1 MKDAMVK
8 LKDMCPKP
16 MDTMLE
22 KQTRAEALKKRSE
35 RSKMV
40 VKDIPP
46 TTPGTYTAS
55 KMTPHFLTV

>member
-1 MKDAMVK
+1 MVK

-22 KQTRAEALKKRSE
+22 KQTKAEALKKRSE

-46 TTPGTYTAS
+46 TTPGTYIAS
-55 KMTPHFLTV
+55 KMTPQFLTI